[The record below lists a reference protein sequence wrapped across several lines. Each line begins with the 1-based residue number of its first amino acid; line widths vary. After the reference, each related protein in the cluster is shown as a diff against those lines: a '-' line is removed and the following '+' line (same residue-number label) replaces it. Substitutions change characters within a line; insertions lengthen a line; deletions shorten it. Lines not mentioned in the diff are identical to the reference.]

1 MKVKTGFAITSLC
14 YFLVLTAAG
23 QNDIEAIK
31 GVIERET
38 TSFFAVDR
46 EGWEVNWANT
56 SYCYWSLCDSAGGSY
71 MDGIENIKKNFDE
84 YFRTAKPSKS
94 KIDRVWLEVRV
105 YGKGAY
111 ARFIQKVVDDIDHDV
126 TSEVRVMEK
135 DKDGHWK
142 IVCLNAIAIYPPK

>member
-1 MKVKTGFAITSLC
+1 MKVKTVFAITGLC

-23 QNDIEAIK
+23 QSDIEAIK

-46 EGWEVNWANT
+46 EDWEVNWANT
-56 SYCYWSLCDSAGGSY
+56 SYCYWSLCDSTGGSY
-71 MDGIENIKKNFDE
+71 MDGIENIKKNFEE

-94 KIDRVWLEVRV
+94 KIDRVWLEVRI

-111 ARFIQKVVDDIDHDV
+111 VRFIQKVVDDIDHDV

-135 DKDGHWK
+135 DKDGQWK
-142 IVCLNAIAIYPPK
+142 IVCLNAIAIYPAK

>member
-1 MKVKTGFAITSLC
+1 MKVKTVFAITVLC
-14 YFLVLTAAG
+14 YFFVFTVAG
-23 QNDIEAIK
+23 QNDIDAIK

-46 EGWEVNWANT
+46 EGWEVNWANA
-56 SYCYWSLCDSAGGSY
+56 SYCYWSLCDSGGGSY
-71 MDGIENIKKNFDE
+71 MEGIENIRKNFDE

-94 KIDRVWLEVRV
+94 KIDRVWTEVRV

-111 ARFIQKVVDDIDHDV
+111 VRFIQKVVDDIDHDV

-135 DKDGHWK
+135 DKDGQWK